1 MLSKKDLV
9 NTLYSTVILSSNSTS
24 LSVHTYSTNPH
35 ACLFLFQNFFE
46 HVGVLSALHILYTAL
61 NIISEM
67 FGASRA
73 FKNIAQILR
82 LIYQQVKHSLIY
94 SASVTVLSCSAF
106 ANKQTH
112 TQNTP
117 KMQNLELTV
126 LTSKQT
132 WWPWIDLLYMEAQE
146 SILSTTAPKKS
157 IA

>member
-112 TQNTP
+112 TKYTKNA
-117 KMQNLELTV
+117 ELRTYGFDQ
-126 LTSKQT
+126 QT
-132 WWPWIDLLYMEAQE
+132 DMVTLD
-146 SILSTTAPKKS
+146 
-157 IA
+157 